1 MKIKNLLIILSIL
14 GVLMAVQ
21 AIIPNNKV
29 EASYKKNIN
38 KATISS
44 VPTQIYS
51 GAKITPNIT
60 VKYKGKKLKK
70 NKDYKITY
78 SNNALPGTGK
88 IKIRGIGKYN
98 GSKTKT
104 FKIKLTNVNGL
115 EIKDLDVA
123 NKAVKL
129 KWNKT
134 SKNITG
140 YKIYRIING
149 KYSLIKTISNKNIAN
164 YTHTGLKNDTMYTY
178 KIRAYKTVGKKT
190 YYGDYSNGFV
200 SAKIANL
207 TYKK

>member
-70 NKDYKITY
+70 NKDYK
-78 SNNALPGTGK
+78 N
-88 IKIRGIGKYN
+88 
-98 GSKTKT
+98 
-104 FKIKLTNVNGL
+104 
-115 EIKDLDVA
+115 
-123 NKAVKL
+123 
-129 KWNKT
+129 
-134 SKNITG
+134 
-140 YKIYRIING
+140 
-149 KYSLIKTISNKNIAN
+149 
-164 YTHTGLKNDTMYTY
+164 
-178 KIRAYKTVGKKT
+178 
-190 YYGDYSNGFV
+190 
-200 SAKIANL
+200 
-207 TYKK
+207 